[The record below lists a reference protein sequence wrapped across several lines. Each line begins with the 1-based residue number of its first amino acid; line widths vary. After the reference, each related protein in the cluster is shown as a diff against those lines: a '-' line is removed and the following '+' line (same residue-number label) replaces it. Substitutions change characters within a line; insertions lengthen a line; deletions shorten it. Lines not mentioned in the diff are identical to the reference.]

1 MNISHKAIQTMTSK
15 IQNFRKRIVLNMV
28 TIDKDG
34 MPKKVTRIVFE
45 IPIKNPQKIKMNNFF
60 IALWEILLFFSFLFC
75 MSKTILAANVTS
87 FNLYDKIP

>member
-34 MPKKVTRIVFE
+34 MPKKDARIVFE
-45 IPIKNPQKIKMNNFF
+45 IPIKNPPKIKMNNFQHTH
-60 IALWEILLFFSFLFC
+60 
-75 MSKTILAANVTS
+75 K
-87 FNLYDKIP
+87 